1 MGFEP
6 TEWYLGK
13 VLPYHL
19 ATPACDLDYMTWVF
33 RCQVRR
39 NSYLDGVRNSIL
51 SLWYNF
57 SELDRL
63 RIDAQRSND
72 WHLILLTGS

>member
-1 MGFEP
+1 
-6 TEWYLGK
+6 
-13 VLPYHL
+13 
-19 ATPACDLDYMTWVF
+19 LDYMTWVF